1 MAKKEIKKGN
11 NMSVKAAIGTLI
23 ILVLA
28 MAIFFIINMAMPF
41 RDFGSREEVR
51 EIMMHSMMI
60 TSLTSSVMLV
70 LSIYM
75 IYIYLKNYL
84 ELKSKFTLGIL
95 LAVISFMFFALTS
108 NPMFHMIFGM
118 FGKDG
123 IFTLIP
129 LVFATIS
136 LAILAWIS
144 SR

>member
-1 MAKKEIKKGN
+1 MAKKEIKKEN
-11 NMSVKAAIGTLI
+11 NTAVKAAVGTLI
-23 ILVLA
+23 ILILA
-28 MAIFFIINMAMPF
+28 MAIFFIINMAIPF
-41 RDFGSREEVR
+41 RDFGSRGEVR

-60 TSLTSSVMLV
+60 TSLISSIMLV

-129 LVFATIS
+129 LMFATIS